1 MGSVV
6 GPASNVG
13 SAGGARKRLRRGRKT
28 ILFSPPH
35 LSLGEHNPVDIM
47 LDLVVI
53 NDPFLD
59 RTAEAENSLKG
70 RKTASG
76 ARGFRKTW

>member
-13 SAGGARKRLRRGRKT
+13 SAGARKRLRRGRKT

-35 LSLGEHNPVDIM
+35 LSLGEHNPMDFL
-47 LDLVVI
+47 LDLAVI
-53 NDPFLD
+53 DDPLLD
-59 RTAEAENSLKG
+59 VEPESENRLKEASL
-70 RKTASG
+70 
-76 ARGFRKTW
+76 